1 LIGSFSSTKEI
12 AMPATLTSTDYPQT
26 STTAV
31 HDTLALVG
39 RILLAW
45 MFVPAGFGKIAG
57 FSGSVGYATSSGL
70 PMPEVGVAIGLVIE
84 LIGGLMLLVGFK
96 TRWAALA
103 LALFTA
109 VAAIFFHN
117 YWAMPEAQKM
127 MQQLMFSKNVAI
139 VGGLLAFAAFGPG
152 RFSLDGRRRTA

>member
-1 LIGSFSSTKEI
+1 
-12 AMPATLTSTDYPQT
+12 MPATLTSSDYPQT

-31 HDTLALVG
+31 HDTMALVG

-57 FSGSVGYATSSGL
+57 FSGTVGYATSAGL
-70 PMPEVGVAIGLVIE
+70 PMPEVGVAIALLIE
-84 LIGGLMLLVGFK
+84 LVGGLMLLVGFK

-109 VAAIFFHN
+109 VAALFFHN

-127 MQQLMFSKNVAI
+127 MQQLMFTKNFAI